1 MKEFDVND
9 YVKNFEIPDLNTYTY
24 KLAMEA
30 AETTNEFIFKTIEPF
45 INEVACFSISKKEL
59 VDAIQLIRLKKK
71 AAEKY
76 GSSLNCDLTKATE
89 VARELGEAYDRGVI
103 DGVKKERKRLLTML
117 ENDLEDLED

>member
-1 MKEFDVND
+1 MREFDVVDNI
-9 YVKNFEIPDLNTYTY
+9 YNYTA
-24 KLAMEA
+24 KASMEA
-30 AETTNEFIFKTIEPF
+30 AETHDAFIFKTIEPF

-59 VDAIQLIRLKKK
+59 VDAILLIRLKKE

-89 VARELGEAYDRGVI
+89 VARELGEAYDRGFM

-117 ENDLEDLED
+117 EEDLEDLEE